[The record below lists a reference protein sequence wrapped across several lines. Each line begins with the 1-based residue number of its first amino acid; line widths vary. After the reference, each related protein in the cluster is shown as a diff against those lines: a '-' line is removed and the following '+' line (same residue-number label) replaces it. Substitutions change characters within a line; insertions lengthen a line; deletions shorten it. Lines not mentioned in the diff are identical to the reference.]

1 MQKSGISAVVLL
13 SGVNLLNRTDE
24 QMLYEQFRLR
34 AFLLAYR
41 RSYSTPT
48 YQMTLPNTDLSNTPL
63 AQLSVLPIPQYST
76 PFSQNPRDVSSE
88 PQLPFIP
95 GGGLTRRI
103 LTSLPPSWSIPTIAL
118 LQFVLEGDNREDA
131 LMFASVIAKVVGI
144 DSHIKD
150 WKQPISWNQGL
161 FGTPHDQS
169 LYG

>member
-24 QMLYEQFRLR
+24 QMLYGRFRLNT
-34 AFLLAYR
+34 LLLTCR
-41 RSYSTPT
+41 LPCSTPT

-76 PFSQNPRDVSSE
+76 PFSQNPRDVAAR

-103 LTSLPPSWSIPTIAL
+103 LTSLPSTWSIPTAAL
-118 LQFVLEGDNREDA
+118 LQFVLEGDNRQDA
-131 LMFASVIAKVVGI
+131 LMFASAIAKVVGM

-161 FGTPHDQS
+161 FGSPHDQS